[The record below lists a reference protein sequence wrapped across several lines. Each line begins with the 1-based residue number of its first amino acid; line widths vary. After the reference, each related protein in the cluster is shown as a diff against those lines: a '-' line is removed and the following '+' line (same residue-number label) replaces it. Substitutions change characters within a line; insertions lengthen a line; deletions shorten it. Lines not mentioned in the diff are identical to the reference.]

1 WGGLG
6 LGDMKDRGV
15 DELLV
20 KPVKSGKLYEAVTRL
35 VKMDEYMTGK
45 PGGEGMLPAAGAE
58 GGKPRILV
66 VDDTP
71 DNQNLAKRILEI
83 GGYAVDL
90 ASGGAESAEL
100 YREKKYD
107 LVLMDIQMPE
117 VDGFQATARIRAY
130 EKESGRSRTP
140 IIAVTAHALIGYREK
155 CLEADMDD
163 YITKPLRKQLLL
175 DMVRKWLMARESG
188 GSPGADLWA

>member
-1 WGGLG
+1 
-6 LGDMKDRGV
+6 
-15 DELLV
+15 
-20 KPVKSGKLYEAVTRL
+20 
-35 VKMDEYMTGK
+35 
-45 PGGEGMLPAAGAE
+45 
-58 GGKPRILV
+58 
-66 VDDTP
+66 
-71 DNQNLAKRILEI
+71 LAKRILEI
-83 GGYAVDL
+83 GGYAVNL
-90 ASGGAESAEL
+90 ASGGAESAER

-175 DMVRKWLMARESG
+175 DMVRKWLTARESG